1 MTTSP
6 ASSVSDALA
15 QRVAANLIG
24 VHRRIAST
32 GREPSGVRIVAVT
45 KTFDVAHVRVA
56 AALGL
61 SAVGENFVGELC
73 AKRDAAMD
81 VSVAWHYLGAL
92 QTNKIQRIVACADVI
107 CGVSRLKELERIA
120 DHQSDQA
127 VYVQVDFT
135 EAVGRNGA
143 APKDVEALV
152 GRGRTLGLDVRGLMT
167 VAPMD
172 RQGARRAFGATRSLT
187 DDLGLVECSM
197 GMSDDL
203 ELACELG
210 SSEVRVGRALFGPR
224 GVDAAP

>member
-24 VHRRIAST
+24 VHRRIALT
-32 GREPSGVRIVAVT
+32 GRELSGVRIVAVT

-81 VSVAWHYLGAL
+81 VSVVWHYLGAL

-143 APKDVEALV
+143 E
-152 GRGRTLGLDVRGLMT
+152 GRR
-167 VAPMD
+167 
-172 RQGARRAFGATRSLT
+172 GARRTGTNPRT
-187 DDLGLVECSM
+187 
-197 GMSDDL
+197 
-203 ELACELG
+203 
-210 SSEVRVGRALFGPR
+210 GRARADDGGSNGPR
-224 GVDAAP
+224 GHAARLWGDEVPDGRSRARGMFHGHE